1 MSNERAVPFH
11 LFKSSLLSFVQ
22 MVKSYVKDGLNDR
35 CGALEAR
42 IRALEERPALQYRGI
57 WSPEEEYVSGDLVT
71 HDGSMFYCW
80 ESTRG
85 GRPAQTDAWQ
95 LCVKR
100 GRDAR

>member
-1 MSNERAVPFH
+1 MSNEQAVTFPV
-11 LFKSSLLSFVQ
+11 FKSVLGSLVKT
-22 MVKSYVKDGLNDR
+22 VKSYVRDGLNDR

-42 IRALEERPALQYRGI
+42 IKALEERPALQYRGV
-57 WSPEEEYVSGDLVT
+57 WSPDEAYACGDLVT
-71 HDGSMFYCW
+71 HDGSMFHCW
-80 ESTRG
+80 EATQG